1 MTFCLVI
8 FILYLTL
15 CASLSHSLPLIG
27 CSSHLS
33 GGVSF
38 SVTTVTRNSAMEN
51 YEEDTQWNDILR
63 QKGIIPKKEKEFTE
77 DDIVNLVEQTVKQ
90 KQGKNEK
97 DLCELDLEELDE
109 LEDEEDEK
117 VLQEYRRKRIA
128 EMKAMAEK
136 SKFGRVLEING
147 DTYVQEVNNAGHG
160 IWVVLHLYRQGIPL
174 CALINN
180 HLTELAAKFPTTK
193 FIKSIS
199 TTCIP
204 NYPDK
209 NLPTLFI
216 YFEGKMTIQMVGP
229 NEFRSNMSVEEL
241 EYILGQVKAVPTT
254 ITEDPRPKI
263 RDALFSSLNDCN
275 NDW

>member
-1 MTFCLVI
+1 MSI
-8 FILYLTL
+8 
-15 CASLSHSLPLIG
+15 
-27 CSSHLS
+27 
-33 GGVSF
+33 
-38 SVTTVTRNSAMEN
+38 N

-63 QKGIIPKKEKEFTE
+63 AKGIIPQKEKEVTE
-77 DDIVNLVEQTVKQ
+77 DDIVNLVEQTVKE
-90 KQGKNEK
+90 KQGKGEK
-97 DLCELDLEELDE
+97 ELGDMDLDDLDE
-109 LEDEEDEK
+109 LEDEEDER

-136 SKFGRVLEING
+136 SRFGRVLEING
-147 DTYVQEVNNAGHG
+147 DTYVQEVNNAGEG

-174 CALINN
+174 CSLINN
-180 HLTELAAKFPTTK
+180 HLSELAAKFPTTK

-216 YFEGKMTIQMVGP
+216 YFEGKMQSQMVGP
-229 NEFRSNMSVEEL
+229 DEFRTNLSCDEL
-241 EYILGQVKAVPTT
+241 EYILGQSKAVPTT

-263 RDALFSSLNDCN
+263 RDALFSSLTDCN